1 MATSAV
7 FYVVYIK
14 RNASASLDDVTKIM
28 NNSLDWYRVEET
40 LWILYTTSDAE
51 KWYARLSPVAK
62 ESGNFFICK
71 LDTSLRQGWMSKHF
85 WSWLKREKP
94 ET

>member
-1 MATSAV
+1 MATSAA

-14 RNASASLDDVTKIM
+14 RNTSASFEDVKKKM
-28 NNSLDWYRVEET
+28 DQSLDWYRVEET

-51 KWYARLSPVAK
+51 KWYARLSALVK
-62 ESGNFFICK
+62 ESGNLFICK
-71 LDTSLRQGWMSKHF
+71 LDTTVRQGWMNKDF
-85 WSWLKREKP
+85 WSWFEREKP